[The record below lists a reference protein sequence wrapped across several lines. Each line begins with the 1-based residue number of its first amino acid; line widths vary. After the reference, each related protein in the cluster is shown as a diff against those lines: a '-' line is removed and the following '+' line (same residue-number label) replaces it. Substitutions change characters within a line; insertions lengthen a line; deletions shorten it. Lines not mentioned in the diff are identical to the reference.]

1 MVDSIGKMP
10 VGRSAMTGRKR
21 KDIKRKT
28 TQKME
33 QWRDKAR
40 INIIEQRRRYKAKV
54 ERNERQTAEKKESWE
69 KSLNPSAFSLMP
81 KSRNRISVTHSTMP
95 LRPRYS
101 KVKPKERIYGDRW
114 KKLEEPRPRYSKV
127 KPKISV
133 KKKIIISEKE
143 LINGKNWR
151 KNARQSKS

>member
-1 MVDSIGKMP
+1 MVDTIGRMP
-10 VGRSAMTGRKR
+10 VGRSKMGGRKR
-21 KDIKRKT
+21 KSVKAKTIKRI
-28 TQKME
+28 E

-81 KSRNRISVTHSTMP
+81 KSRDRIRATHSTIP
-95 LRPRYS
+95 SRPRYS

-114 KKLEEPRPRYSKV
+114 KKLEEPTPRYSKV

-151 KNARQSKS
+151 KNDSQSKS

>member
-1 MVDSIGKMP
+1 MVDSIGKMSI
-10 VGRSAMTGRKR
+10 GRSVMSGRKR

-133 KKKIIISEKE
+133 KKK
-143 LINGKNWR
+143 L
-151 KNARQSKS
+151 